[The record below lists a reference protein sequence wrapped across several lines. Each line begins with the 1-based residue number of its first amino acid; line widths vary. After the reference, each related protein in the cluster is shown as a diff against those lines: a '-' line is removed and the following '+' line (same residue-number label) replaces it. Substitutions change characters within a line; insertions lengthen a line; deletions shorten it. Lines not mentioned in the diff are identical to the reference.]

1 MPTISRNLNS
11 FKHIS
16 RKLGALFLLAHNRKC
31 PKLSMHFLHKSLASS
46 RPPLIN
52 NNNIAIFIPIAAPAS
67 RFTKA
72 AHAREN
78 MQQIDFI
85 P

>member
-1 MPTISRNLNS
+1 MHTISRNLNS

-16 RKLGALFLLAHNRKC
+16 RKPAAFILLAHNRKC
-31 PKLSMHFLHKSLASS
+31 PKLSMHFLHKPLAFS
-46 RPPLIN
+46 RLPPRN
-52 NNNIAIFIPIAAPAS
+52 NNHIAIFIPVAAPAS
-67 RFTKA
+67 HFTKA
-72 AHAREN
+72 SHAREN